1 MTRAPTGGGS
11 PDAGADII
19 PAPMAPPLDIRPAG
33 ADDAA
38 DIAAIYDQGI
48 ATGVATFATGPHDP
62 AERREW
68 LRERPDRAPVF
79 VGLEAGA
86 VMGWSALA
94 PLSHRPWYDGVA
106 EYTVY
111 VASTARG
118 HGVGAAM
125 LGHLIEAAPRIGYY
139 KLVGHILAGNEAGL
153 RLATDAGF
161 RIVGVHRAHGRV
173 DGAWRDVTVVERH
186 LDART
191 P

>member
-1 MTRAPTGGGS
+1 MTRTPTDVGS
-11 PDAGADII
+11 ARAAAGII
-19 PAPMAPPLDIRPAG
+19 PAPMAPALDIR
-33 ADDAA
+33 AA
-38 DIAAIYDQGI
+38 DAGDAPAIAAIYDQGI

-68 LRERPDRAPVF
+68 LRARPDRAPVF
-79 VGLEAGA
+79 VGLRAGA

-111 VASTARG
+111 VASAARG
-118 HGVGAAM
+118 HGVGATM
-125 LGHLIEAAPRIGYY
+125 LAHLIDVAPEIGYY

-161 RIVGVHRAHGRV
+161 RVVGVHRAHGRV
-173 DGAWRDVTVVERH
+173 DDDWRDVTVVERH
-186 LDART
+186 LGVRT